1 MPYFDLHTGI
11 DEGACKRLG
20 TMRKGVIVAVRVC
33 MNGYQTA
40 YGVVRRLH
48 EVGGFEQL
56 LAVERDIVKEGERVG
71 HASLGWRVIKW
82 TLMKWCAT

>member
-1 MPYFDLHTGI
+1 
-11 DEGACKRLG
+11 
-20 TMRKGVIVAVRVC
+20 

-56 LAVERDIVKEGERVG
+56 FAVERDIVKEGERVG
-71 HASLGWRVIKW
+71 HASLGCGGYDSVGRAHPC
-82 TLMKWCAT
+82 TLKYNERGE